1 MSAPHF
7 FLDRLSEYPP
17 KNSGR
22 YWDEVSRYGC
32 DFYTDLSRPGK
43 NIENLEKF
51 LHFGGKRYVKDDED
65 EFVRRVMQNKLSAQM
80 AEQEQAKRQLEKQLR
95 RIAELDSIIQR
106 LYEDHVTG
114 KLTEERFTKLS
125 RGYEQEQAD
134 LKSSVESLRE
144 LVSTM
149 ETEEVNI
156 QSFLKIVRKYTEPTE
171 LTPLLLHEFV
181 EKIVVHAPDRSNW
194 RRVQQI
200 DVHYNFIVEIDLSPE
215 YIKTNT

>member
-1 MSAPHF
+1 MQ
-7 FLDRLSEYPP
+7 
-17 KNSGR
+17 
-22 YWDEVSRYGC
+22 
-32 DFYTDLSRPGK
+32 
-43 NIENLEKF
+43 NLQ
-51 LHFGGKRYVKDDED
+51 RVMAYVKDDED

-181 EKIVVHAPDRSNW
+181 EKIVVHAPDRSSG

-200 DVHYNFIVEIDLSPE
+200 DVHYNFIGEIDLSPE